1 MKFTVT
7 GELAVL
13 IRTIRTQKGVSA
25 KELAVFIDKSP
36 SYVSKLESG
45 DVKNIQKHDLT
56 RIFSF
61 LTGGEDFYEEVL
73 PAVVRVLMSFM
84 PRERLPEQVWLLQY
98 DTTDRPVLVTEEM
111 AADLRKRLE
120 ELGMEAEG
128 LAAIMNE
135 NFDSE
140 LSSAFPAN
148 EIIPFEQHGST
159 RILVRLEMDP
169 KDISRILSGADRHT
183 TYLVIYGISHMLI
196 RLEKF
201 GSVSYKLPPENAVEI
216 LRDTS
221 AYLEKYQVH
230 SLIGFSRMLSSRD
243 FISRQV
249 NMVNTFDSVST
260 ELMGAIMEFFQEAL
274 KYDTLGTTQALDTF
288 SKSLSWDPAFI
299 LKLIKLPFYK
309 MEGLSYY
316 QKKNLIQEIIELLD
330 KYDQMSDFEKKLEIY

>member
-13 IRTIRTQKGVSA
+13 IRTIRTQKGISA
-25 KELAVFIDKSP
+25 KELAVFIEKSP

-45 DVKNIQKHDLT
+45 DVRNIRKRDLT

-61 LTGGEDFYEEVL
+61 LTGGEDFYEDVL

-84 PRERLPEQVWLLQY
+84 PGERLPEQVWLLQY
-98 DTTDRPVLVTEEM
+98 DTADRPVLVSEEM
-111 AADLRKRLE
+111 AEDLKERLE
-120 ELGMEAEG
+120 ELGMEPEG

-140 LSSAFPAN
+140 LSDAFPAN

-159 RILVRLEMDP
+159 RILVRLKMEP
-169 KDISRILSGADRHT
+169 RDISRILSGADRNT

-196 RLEKF
+196 CLEKF

-230 SLIGFSRMLSSRD
+230 SLIGFGRMLSSKD

-260 ELMGAIMEFFQEAL
+260 ELMNGITEFFQEAL
-274 KYDTLGTTQALDTF
+274 KFDTLGTTRAMDAF
-288 SKSLSWDPAFI
+288 FKSLSWDPAFV
-299 LKLIKLPFYK
+299 LKLIQLPFYK
-309 MEGLSYY
+309 MEGLSYH
-316 QKKNLIQEIIELLD
+316 QKKNLIREITELLE

>member
-13 IRTIRTQKGVSA
+13 IRTIRTQKGISA
-25 KELAVFIDKSP
+25 KELAVFIEKSP

-45 DVKNIQKHDLT
+45 DVKNIQKKDLT
-56 RIFSF
+56 RIFTF
-61 LTGGEDFYEEVL
+61 LTGGENFYEDVL

-84 PRERLPEQVWLLQY
+84 PGERLPEQVWLLQY
-98 DTTDRPVLVTEEM
+98 DTADRPVLVSEEM
-111 AADLRKRLE
+111 AENLKERLE
-120 ELGMEAEG
+120 ELGLEAEG
-128 LAAIMNE
+128 LAAVMNE

-148 EIIPFEQHGST
+148 EIIPFDQQGST
-159 RILVRLEMDP
+159 RILVRLEMNP
-169 KDISRILSGADRHT
+169 KDISRILSGVDRNT

-249 NMVNTFDSVST
+249 NMANTFDSVSSD
-260 ELMGAIMEFFQEAL
+260 LMNSIMEFFQEAL
-274 KYDTLGTTQALDTF
+274 KFDTLGVTQTMDAF
-288 SKSLSWDPAFI
+288 VKSLSWDPAFI

-316 QKKNLIQEIIELLD
+316 QKKNLIYEITELLE